1 MSVATIYTV
10 GHSTRPWLEFVDVL
24 TAHSISCLVDVR
36 AFPASRRFP
45 QFNREHMADA
55 LPAAGIEYR
64 WMRELG
70 GRRGK
75 QMENSPNIGLRNEA
89 FRNYAD
95 YMLSP
100 SFRQA
105 VAGLLAL
112 AIEKST
118 AAMCAERVFFQCH
131 RMLLSDY
138 LVLHSHKVLHIE
150 DAHPPKAHRLTPE
163 AQIVDGQVIY
173 SAGTLFKDGV
183 A

>member
-36 AFPASRRFP
+36 AFPTSRRFP
-45 QFNREHMADA
+45 QFNREQMTGA

-64 WMRELG
+64 WMRQLG

-75 QMENSPNIGLRNEA
+75 QMENSPNLGLRNEA

-95 YMLSP
+95 YMLSS
-100 SFRQA
+100 SFQQA
-105 VAGLLAL
+105 VANLVELAL
-112 AIEKST
+112 KKST
-118 AAMCAERVFFQCH
+118 AVMCAEKVFFQCH

-138 LVLHSHKVLHIE
+138 LMLHGHKVLHIE
-150 DAHPPKAHRLTPE
+150 DARPPKAHRPTPE